1 MHINLIRDKLGDKRG
16 CIKTIRGIGYMM
28 TKEE

>member
-1 MHINLIRDKLGDKRG
+1 MHIKLIRDKLGYKRDS
-16 CIKTIRGIGYMM
+16 IKTIRGIGYMM